1 MYPIWPLK
9 FCISMVFNFSWDG
22 CNTQEK
28 KKSKIMEK
36 FFFLGGGGGG
46 GVGANK
52 VHYGRCAMGYIHILC
67 VKRKLFSSKKEHRL
81 HHHSCRKHKRLHHL
95 FFLLPLVP
103 CASSSVTRVSRSPL
117 LAITMKKSKCLRRG
131 ERVGRERMWRQV
143 FSPCGHGMN

>member
-1 MYPIWPLK
+1 MYLIWPPK

-36 FFFLGGGGGG
+36 FLGGG

-95 FFLLPLVP
+95 FFFLPLVP

-131 ERVGRERMWRQV
+131 RGWGGRGCGGKYLARVDMV
-143 FSPCGHGMN
+143 